1 MNIAFFVATI
11 ILMVFSEA
19 FYRKTSNSPFFYF
32 LWGVILP
39 FKVTSNWPIYALI
52 IFSMFTLLSLP
63 KVYKRKRN
71 RGVEI
76 EVQGAM
82 ISFSGLFIG
91 LVIGWIVEFF

>member
-11 ILMVFSEA
+11 ILMFFSEA

-32 LWGVILP
+32 LWGVMLP

-52 IFSMFTLLSLP
+52 IFSMFSLLSLRA
-63 KVYKRKRN
+63 VSKRN
-71 RGVEI
+71 RGGET
-76 EVQGAM
+76 EVPGAM
-82 ISFSGLFIG
+82 ISSSGLFIG

>member
-32 LWGVILP
+32 LWGVMLP

-52 IFSMFTLLSLP
+52 IFSMFTLLSLDAF
-63 KVYKRKRN
+63 YKRNLR
-71 RGVEI
+71 REI
-76 EVQGAM
+76 EVRGAV